1 MNDKQKKELI
11 KLLKEINIKHE
22 KGELLKITKKNNQ

>member
-11 KLLKEINIKHE
+11 KLLKEINIKYERGH
-22 KGELLKITKKNNQ
+22 LLKITNKNK

>member
-1 MNDKQKKELI
+1 MNNKQKEELI

-22 KGELLKITKKNNQ
+22 KGQLLKITRKNK